1 MTMHSELLFLIVI
14 FFNIYYSNTS
24 RSQNRQKHNI
34 VLILTD
40 DQDIEL
46 GSLQFMPKLARHIR
60 DEGAIYRYGYSSTP
74 MCCPSR
80 SSLLTGD
87 IFIFTLFFV
96 NHLWNVFDIQL
107 IIIIT
112 EVHFIISLWILF
124 IFRPLCPQS

>member
-1 MTMHSELLFLIVI
+1 MTMHSELLFVIVI

-60 DEGAIYRYGYSSTP
+60 DEGATYRNGYSSTP

-80 SSLLTGD
+80 SSLLTGE
-87 IFIFTLFFV
+87 
-96 NHLWNVFDIQL
+96 
-107 IIIIT
+107 IT
-112 EVHFIISLWILF
+112 EVHFNISLWILF

>member
-24 RSQNRQKHNI
+24 LSQNRQKHKVTSKFQHNI

-60 DEGAIYRYGYSSTP
+60 DEGATYRNGYSSTP

-80 SSLLTGD
+80 SSLLTGE
-87 IFIFTLFFV
+87 
-96 NHLWNVFDIQL
+96 
-107 IIIIT
+107 IT
-112 EVHFIISLWILF
+112 
-124 IFRPLCPQS
+124 